1 MIKNGIEIIGLSS
14 QEEFS
19 SIYSPYSVP
28 FSQGDYI
35 FVSRKKHHIRE
46 LLKVSFDIA
55 NLTYNEILLKDKKI
69 LTFEG
74 IKNYTVEYRDTHKRR
89 ITTTRTLPFNHF
101 IELPSPVYD
110 FDDFKVLKIDAAFKN
125 INGNMIYG
133 NILLLIALISKE
145 EPLTMVTNK
154 PELESDIVSIDNTID
169 NDIDDNTNN
178 DISDP
183 IDNYIDHTIDHTID
197 DTTDIENLYLLKENT
212 VYPILDEKDDIDIL
226 ITENNNELQT
236 IENTEKGIEFI
247 PEETVVENSIVELD
261 EEFM

>member
-19 SIYSPYSVP
+19 SIYSPHSVP

-35 FVSRKKHHIRE
+35 FVSRRKHHIRE

-74 IKNYTVEYRDTHKRR
+74 IKNYTVEYRDTHKKR
-89 ITTTRTLPFNHF
+89 ITVTRMIPFNHF

-110 FDDFKVLKIDAAFKN
+110 FDDFKVLKIDATFRN

-133 NILLLIALISKE
+133 NILLLIALISKK
-145 EPLTMVTNK
+145 EPLTIVTNK
-154 PELESDIVSIDNTID
+154 PEFESDIVSINNTID
-169 NDIDDNTNN
+169 NDIDD
-178 DISDP
+178 
-183 IDNYIDHTIDHTID
+183 TIDSDID
-197 DTTDIENLYLLKENT
+197 DTIDNAIDNTIDVENLYLLKEDN
-212 VYPILDEKDDIDIL
+212 VDSILDGGHDLDIL
-226 ITENNNELQT
+226 VTENNSELQSV
-236 IENTEKGIEFI
+236 ENTEKDIEFI